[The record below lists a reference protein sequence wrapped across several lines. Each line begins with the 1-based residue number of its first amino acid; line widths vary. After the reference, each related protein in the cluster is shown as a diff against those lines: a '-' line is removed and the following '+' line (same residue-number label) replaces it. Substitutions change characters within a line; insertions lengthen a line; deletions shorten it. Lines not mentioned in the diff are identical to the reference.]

1 MARSRPMSQA
11 ISSLL
16 NEFIIE
22 ELFIKAFYTITIE
35 ETHNQEMTKFTLK
48 MPHAEVAL
56 VWRFN
61 WMIFSITS

>member
-1 MARSRPMSQA
+1 MSQA

-35 ETHNQEMTKFTLK
+35 KTHNQEMTKFTLK
-48 MPHAEVAL
+48 MPHAEVAW
-56 VWRFN
+56 V
-61 WMIFSITS
+61 